1 MRCGL
6 ARFFRNQ
13 DAASAVEFSLVGLP
27 LVLFLCGIVCFG
39 ILYGTYNGVEQLAA
53 ESARAAVAG
62 VNICESD
69 NLARTYINNN
79 VAKYGYLNPANLTVT
94 TSPPPSPA
102 CPSQHTAYQVTV
114 RYDMSASPIFQLAG
128 VLAAASPI
136 ITRSAAVQFGGF

>member
-62 VNICESD
+62 QSASERD
-69 NLARTYINNN
+69 QLARNFVTANIGS
-79 VAKYGYLNPANLTVT
+79 YGFLNPANLTIT
-94 TSPPPSPA
+94 TS
-102 CPSQHTAYQVTV
+102 SQQPTETFQVTV